1 VTVTPPAFTHR
12 DPGTAESVWWSAREW
27 DDVPT
32 LDISAIAARYR
43 NVLIVSAHPDDETLG
58 AGGLMTDLADLGVSI
73 TVAVATAG
81 EKCQPNLSTS
91 QQQRMAVRRRRE
103 VEQAIGGLT
112 SQARLV
118 HFELPDGDLALH
130 EPHLCREITELSGA
144 DTLIL
149 APWTGDGHAD
159 HDALGRAAIAAS
171 HANGSAIAH
180 FPIWLW
186 HWGTPDML
194 AWEHLV
200 AAETSLVGCWRKRGA
215 VGAFTSQLHPTNGG
229 QAEADV
235 PPIIGASMRARS
247 RRLVEVFIDEHHALP
262 VFSPS
267 HHTQLHLDRSDR
279 FDDMYD
285 DGPDPWKNVGSFY
298 EKRRRELILAMLG
311 SARYARVLELGCA
324 DGFLTAALVARADT
338 VLAFDTSRRA
348 VAAARVNAPAATV
361 ERGDLPDLL
370 SDAAVQRFDLIVLS
384 EVGYFL
390 TATELLATLRRARA
404 ALNPA
409 GELVLCHWQHPTHR
423 VPLDGVLVHEQAR
436 DFMGVEPRAKHRDGD
451 LRIDIWGDAPS
462 VAALE
467 GRV

>member
-1 VTVTPPAFTHR
+1 MTVTPPAFTHR
-12 DPGTAESVWWSAREW
+12 DAGTAESVWWSAKEW
-27 DDVPT
+27 DQVPT
-32 LDISAIAARYR
+32 LDVSAIAARYR

-58 AGGLMTDLADLGVSI
+58 AGGLMSDLADLGVGI

-81 EKCQPNLSTS
+81 EKCQPNLSTP
-91 QQQRMAVRRRRE
+91 QQRLMAVRRRRE

-118 HFELPDGDLALH
+118 HFDLPDGDLALH
-130 EPHLCREITELSGA
+130 EPHLCREITELSGV

-149 APWTGDGHAD
+149 APWTGDGHTD

-171 HANGSAIAH
+171 HTSGSAIVH

-186 HWGTPDML
+186 HWGTPDIL
-194 AWEHLV
+194 PWEHLV

-215 VGAFTSQLHPTNGG
+215 VGAFTSQLHPTSGG
-229 QAEADV
+229 PGEPDV
-235 PPIIGASMRARS
+235 PPILGASMRARS
-247 RRLVEVFIDEHHALP
+247 RRLVEVLIDEHRALP
-262 VFSPS
+262 VLSPG
-267 HHTQLHLDRSDR
+267 HRTQVNLARSDR
-279 FDDMYD
+279 FDDMYN
-285 DGPDPWKNVGSFY
+285 DGPDPWNNLASFY
-298 EKRRRELILAMLG
+298 ETRRRALILAMLG

-324 DGFLTAALVARADT
+324 DGFLTAALVARAGE
-338 VLAFDTSRRA
+338 VFAFDTSRRA

-361 ERGDLPDLL
+361 EHGDLPDVIP
-370 SDAAVQRFDLIVLS
+370 DDTVQPFDLIVVS

-390 TATELLATLRRARA
+390 TGTELLATLRRARA
-404 ALNPA
+404 ALAPG

-423 VPLDGVLVHEQAR
+423 VPLDGVLVHEQAQ
-436 DFMGVEPRAKHRDGD
+436 DFMGVEPRAKHCDGD
-451 LRIDIWGDAPS
+451 LCIEIWGDSPS